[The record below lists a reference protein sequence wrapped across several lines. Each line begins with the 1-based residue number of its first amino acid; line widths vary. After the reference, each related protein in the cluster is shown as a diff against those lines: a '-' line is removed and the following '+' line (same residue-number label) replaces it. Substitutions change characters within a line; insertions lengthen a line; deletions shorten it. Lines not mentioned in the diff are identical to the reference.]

1 MTMMF
6 VALGIFIV
14 LYLIISFELI
24 NKTVIALFGASLFL
38 VLKVIGEEEAFRVID
53 WNVIFLLISMMIIV
67 GITRKTGLFQ
77 YVAIKAAKL
86 AKGEPV
92 VILIFLIMITAVFS
106 AFLDNVTTVLIIVP
120 VTILIAVE
128 LNVSPIPFVI
138 SMAVASNIG
147 GTATLIGDPPNIMI
161 GSSAGLDFMQFLVT
175 LGPPVLIS
183 LFLYISILYFHY
195 RKKMR
200 VSTERK
206 ARIMEF
212 DEKKALENKPL
223 LIKSLSVLS
232 FVIAG
237 FLLHGFLKLEASA
250 IAMFGAAVLML
261 IAGINDVDE
270 LFRDIEWGTIFFFVG
285 LFILVGGLVETGA
298 IKLAAEYVLG
308 LTKGNITT
316 TSVLLIWVS
325 GLFSALVDNI
335 PYVATMIPLVKDIGL
350 SLGNEAITPLWWSL
364 AMGACLGGNGTLVG
378 ASANVV
384 SAGISEKSGYK
395 ITFLT
400 FTKFG
405 FGFMVLTLAVTT
417 VYTLVFLL

>member
-67 GITRKTGLFQ
+67 GITRKTDLFQ

-261 IAGINDVDE
+261 IAGD
-270 LFRDIEWGTIFFFVG
+270 R
-285 LFILVGGLVETGA
+285 
-298 IKLAAEYVLG
+298 K
-308 LTKGNITT
+308 
-316 TSVLLIWVS
+316 SVV
-325 GLFSALVDNI
+325 
-335 PYVATMIPLVKDIGL
+335 
-350 SLGNEAITPLWWSL
+350 
-364 AMGACLGGNGTLVG
+364 
-378 ASANVV
+378 
-384 SAGISEKSGYK
+384 
-395 ITFLT
+395 
-400 FTKFG
+400 
-405 FGFMVLTLAVTT
+405 
-417 VYTLVFLL
+417 

>member
-1 MTMMF
+1 
-6 VALGIFIV
+6 
-14 LYLIISFELI
+14 
-24 NKTVIALFGASLFL
+24 
-38 VLKVIGEEEAFRVID
+38 
-53 WNVIFLLISMMIIV
+53 
-67 GITRKTGLFQ
+67 
-77 YVAIKAAKL
+77 
-86 AKGEPV
+86 
-92 VILIFLIMITAVFS
+92 
-106 AFLDNVTTVLIIVP
+106 
-120 VTILIAVE
+120 
-128 LNVSPIPFVI
+128 
-138 SMAVASNIG
+138 
-147 GTATLIGDPPNIMI
+147 
-161 GSSAGLDFMQFLVT
+161 
-175 LGPPVLIS
+175 
-183 LFLYISILYFHY
+183 
-195 RKKMR
+195 MR